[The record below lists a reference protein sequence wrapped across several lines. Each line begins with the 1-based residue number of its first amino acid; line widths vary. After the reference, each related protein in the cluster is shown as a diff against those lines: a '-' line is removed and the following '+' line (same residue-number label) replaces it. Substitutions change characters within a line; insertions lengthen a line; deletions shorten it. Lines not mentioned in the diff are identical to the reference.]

1 MLWKSFSSFKNLT
14 FVRNENINKI
24 SCGTIFLEN
33 NIKLE
38 IDQSKFI
45 LNKSYSEGGVMWV
58 FFIKMYYLSKNINI
72 FY

>member
-45 LNKSYSEGGVMWV
+45 SNKSYSEGGVMWV
-58 FFIKMYYLSKNINI
+58 FFY
-72 FY
+72 